1 MSLLLAEAASNSTL
15 GISIFVLGG
24 LAGATFYLPFK
35 KVKQWAWESYWMIY
49 AIVGLVVVPLVL
61 AVNTSPNAC
70 DVLRH
75 TPGKEIAYC
84 YLCGAMWGI
93 GGLTWGLMIRYLG
106 FGLGLAIG
114 CGLCSA
120 TGTLLP
126 PILGNYLQIL
136 FHTAPAGLTSSQ
148 AILDGVHSL
157 YKDTA
162 AKTALVGVGVSLLG
176 IIFVGMAGM
185 SKENDLPEE
194 EKKKAIAEYNF
205 KKGIWIAI
213 FSGLMSAGMS
223 LGLNGGKTI
232 ESLAL
237 VTMPATPATWKGI
250 PVLVVV
256 LLGGFTIN
264 FLWCL
269 LLNAK
274 NRSFGDYVKPEG
286 PLLLANLVFAA
297 LAGTI
302 WCCQFIAFKTG
313 EAAMGSVNYIGWA
326 VLMASMIFFS
336 GLLGIVLGEWKGT
349 SGRTRGLLVLG
360 LLLLF
365 ASAAIAG
372 YSGSLKEKKEPAA
385 QAAVIQHPT
394 VGPRSA

>member
-1 MSLLLAEAASNSTL
+1 MNLPLAEAATNSSL
-15 GISIFVLGG
+15 GIAIFVLGG

-35 KVKQWAWESYWMIY
+35 KVKEWAWESYWMIY
-49 AIVGLVVVPLVL
+49 AVAGLVVVPLLL
-61 AVNTSPNAC
+61 AVNTSPNTWT
-70 DVLRH
+70 VLQNA
-75 TPGKEIAYC
+75 PAKEIAYC

-126 PILGNYLQIL
+126 PILGGYLTIL
-136 FHTAPAGLTSSQ
+136 FHTASDDLTASQ
-148 AILDGVHSL
+148 AILRGIHSL
-157 YKDTA
+157 YQDA
-162 AKTALVGVGVSLLG
+162 PAQTALAGVGVSLLG
-176 IIFVGMAGM
+176 IIFVGLAGI
-185 SKENDLPEE
+185 SKESDLPEE

-205 KKGIWIAI
+205 KKGLLIAI
-213 FSGLMSAGMS
+213 FSGIMSAGMS
-223 LGLNGGKTI
+223 LGLNGGKQI

-237 VTMPATPATWKGI
+237 VTTPATSATWKGI

-274 NRSFGDYVKPEG
+274 NRSFGDYIRPEG
-286 PLLLANLVFAA
+286 PVLLANLVFAA
-297 LAGTI
+297 LAGAL
-302 WCCQFIAFKTG
+302 WCCQFISFKTG
-313 EAAMGSVNYIGWA
+313 EAAMGSVSYIGWA
-326 VLMASMIFFS
+326 VLMASSIFFS

-349 SGRTRGLLVLG
+349 SARTRGLLVIG
-360 LLLLF
+360 LLVLF
-365 ASAAIAG
+365 ISAGLAG
-372 YSGSLKEKKEPAA
+372 YSGKLKENQAQAA
-385 QAAVIQHPT
+385 QAAAIK
-394 VGPRSA
+394 S